1 MAITLKYNNI
11 PSTSA
16 TSFVTFTDIPNL
28 VEIDNSAD
36 GFSLASLNITISGTW
51 ASASHVDPWFITING
66 ETITG
71 VDDFSDAIN
80 KNFFIS
86 TGNTSTAASMAKAI
100 RNCPSLA
107 ASFTVRSY
115 ANKVELLARNKGAF
129 VWSTT
134 TNATAYTSFNATNG
148 TVADELIGGTVE
160 VSVLDDSSNFIT
172 SLEKS
177 YYESGMMFDVT
188 PVLTTMAERGK
199 TVPYKLK
206 VSATKND
213 GTYTVLGSITGNSIS
228 QGYMVNQGFRYIPL
242 NTLPYNWMIAQN
254 VSRGSSKGDRNN
266 TLLYVYG
273 DTIPVS
279 WYHKTLT
286 SLSVDVM
293 YLNSAHVTEHTV
305 SEILS
310 DSSNGWLHNAT
321 VQLNSTYMRDAYYIA
336 LKFYSGDVVYGDTIY
351 GYLVYNVI
359 KPLKATEYY
368 QRIYWRNSYGGIS
381 FFDFTGQK
389 SETKDLEVTTYQK
402 NIYDFY
408 TQDRNEKD
416 MPYEN
421 EVKYAVT
428 LKSHIIE
435 QDGVYVFNDLI
446 QSPEVW
452 TVINGEEYGII
463 LDSVSVE
470 EDNRNNLFTATIK
483 YKYSQQPSL

>member
-11 PSTSA
+11 PSASA
-16 TSFVTFTDIPNL
+16 TSFVTLTDIPNL

-36 GFSLASLNITISGTW
+36 GFSLASLEITISGSWST
-51 ASASHVDPWFITING
+51 ASHVDPWFITING

-71 VDDFSDAIN
+71 VDDYRNAIN

-86 TGNTSTAASMAKAI
+86 TANTSTAASMAKAI

-115 ANKVELLARNKGAF
+115 ENKVELLARNKGDF
-129 VWSTT
+129 TWNTQ
-134 TNATAYTSFNATNG
+134 TNATAYTSFSATNG

-172 SLEKS
+172 SLEKN

-199 TVPYKLK
+199 TVPYRLE

-213 GTYTVLGSITGNSIS
+213 GTYTLLGSITGNSIS

-242 NTLPYNWMIAQN
+242 GTLPEGWMIAQN

-286 SLSVDVM
+286 SLSADVM
-293 YLNSAHVTEHTV
+293 YLNSAHVTEHT
-305 SEILS
+305 ETKTLT
-310 DSSNGWLHNAT
+310 DTANGWLHNAEIM
-321 VQLNSTYMRDAYYIA
+321 LNSTYKRDAYYIA
-336 LKFYSGDVVYGDTIY
+336 LKFYNGNTIY

-389 SETKDLEVTTYQK
+389 SETRDLEVTTYQK

-421 EVKYAVT
+421 EVKYSVT

-446 QSPEVW
+446 QSLEVW
-452 TVINGEEYGII
+452 TEINGEAYGII
-463 LDSVSVE
+463 LDSVNVE

>member
-1 MAITLKYNNI
+1 MAISLKYNNI
-11 PSTSA
+11 PSESA
-16 TSFVTFTDIPNL
+16 TSFVTLTDIPNL

-36 GFSLASLNITISGTW
+36 GFSLASLEITISGSW
-51 ASASHVDPWFITING
+51 ASASHVDPWFVTING

-71 VDDFSDAIN
+71 VDDFSNAIN

-86 TGNTSTAASMAKAI
+86 TANTSTAASMAKAI

-115 ANKVELLARNKGAF
+115 ENKVELLARNKGAF
-129 VWSTT
+129 TWSTT
-134 TNATAYTSFNATNG
+134 TNATAYTSFSATNG

-199 TVPYKLK
+199 TVPYKLE

-213 GTYTVLGSITGNSIS
+213 GTYMSLGSITGNSIS

-242 NTLPYNWMIAQN
+242 GTLPEGWMIAQN

-279 WYHKTLT
+279 WYHKTLV

-293 YLNSAHVTEHTV
+293 YLSSAHATEHT
-305 SEILS
+305 ETKTLS
-310 DSSNGWLHNAT
+310 DASNGWLHNAEIL
-321 VQLNSTYMRDAYYIA
+321 LNSTYKRDAYYIG
-336 LKFYSGDVVYGDTIY
+336 LRFYNNNTTY

-368 QRIYWRNSYGGIS
+368 QRVYWRNSYGGIS

-389 SETKDLEVTTYQK
+389 SETRDLEVTTYTK
-402 NIYDFY
+402 NVYDFY

-421 EVKYAVT
+421 EVKYVVT

-463 LDSVSVE
+463 LDSVSVD

>member
-1 MAITLKYNNI
+1 MAISLKYNNI
-11 PSTSA
+11 PSESA
-16 TSFVTFTDIPNL
+16 TSFVTLTDIPNL

-36 GFSLASLNITISGTW
+36 GFSLASLNITISDTW

-71 VDDFSDAIN
+71 VDDFSNAIN

-86 TGNTSTAASMAKAI
+86 TANTSTAASMAKAI

-107 ASFTVRSY
+107 ASFTVRNY
-115 ANKVELLARNKGAF
+115 ENRVKLQARNKGAF
-129 VWSTT
+129 TWSTT
-134 TNATAYTSFNATNG
+134 TNATAYTSFSATNG

-160 VSVLDDSSNFIT
+160 VSVLDNSSNFIA
-172 SLEKS
+172 SLEKN

-188 PVLTTMAERGK
+188 PVLTTMAKRGK

-206 VSATKND
+206 VSTTKND
-213 GTYTVLGSITGNSIS
+213 GTYTVLGFITGNSIS

-242 NTLPYNWMIAQN
+242 GTLPYNWMIAQN

-293 YLNSAHVTEHTV
+293 YMSSAHATEHT
-305 SEILS
+305 ETKTLS
-310 DSSNGWLHNAT
+310 DTANGWLHNAEIM
-321 VQLNSTYMRDAYYIA
+321 LNSTYKRDAYYIA
-336 LKFYSGDVVYGDTIY
+336 LKFYNGEDTF

-389 SETKDLEVTTYQK
+389 SETRDLEVTTYQK

-452 TVINGEEYGII
+452 TEINGEAYGII
-463 LDSVSVE
+463 LDSVNVE

>member
-16 TSFVTFTDIPNL
+16 TSFVTLTDIPNL

-36 GFSLASLNITISGTW
+36 GFSLASLEITISGSWST
-51 ASASHVDPWFITING
+51 ASHVDPWFITING

-71 VDDFSDAIN
+71 VDDFSNAIN

-86 TGNTSTAASMAKAI
+86 SANTSTAASMAKAI

-115 ANKVELLARNKGAF
+115 ENKVELLARNKGAF
-129 VWSTT
+129 TWNTQ
-134 TNATAYTSFNATNG
+134 TNATAYTSFSASNG
-148 TVADELIGGTVE
+148 SVSDELIGGSVE
-160 VSVLDDSSNFIT
+160 LSLLDGSSNFIT
-172 SLEKS
+172 SLEKN
-177 YYESGMMFDVT
+177 YYESGMAFDVT
-188 PVLTTMAERGK
+188 PILTTIAERGK
-199 TVPYKLK
+199 TVPYKLE

-213 GTYTVLGSITGNSIS
+213 GTYTLLGSITGNSIS
-228 QGYMVNQGFRYIPL
+228 QGYMVNQGFKYIPL
-242 NTLPYNWMIAQN
+242 GTLPEGWMIAQN

-286 SLSVDVM
+286 SLSVEVM
-293 YLNSAHVTEHTV
+293 YLSSAHATEHT
-305 SEILS
+305 ETKTLS
-310 DSSNGWLHNAT
+310 DSNNGWLHNAEIL
-321 VQLNSTYMRDAYYIA
+321 LNSTYKRDAYYIA
-336 LKFYSGDVVYGDTIY
+336 LRFYSNNTTY

-368 QRIYWRNSYGGIS
+368 QRIYWRNSYGGVS

-389 SETKDLEVTTYQK
+389 SETRDLEVTTYTK

-416 MPYEN
+416 MIYEN

-452 TVINGEEYGII
+452 TEINGEAYGII
-463 LDSVSVE
+463 LDSVSVD

>member
-1 MAITLKYNNI
+1 MAISLKYNNI
-11 PSTSA
+11 PSESA
-16 TSFVTFTDIPNL
+16 TSFVTLTDIPNL

-36 GFSLASLNITISGTW
+36 GFSLASLEIEVSTGWSE
-51 ASASHVDPWFITING
+51 ASHVDPWFITING

-71 VDDFSDAIN
+71 VDDFRNAIN

-86 TGNTSTAASMAKAI
+86 SANTSTAASIAKAL
-100 RNCPSLA
+100 RNCPSLS

-115 ANKVELLARNKGAF
+115 ENKVELLARNKGAF
-129 VWSTT
+129 TWSTT
-134 TNATAYTSFNATNG
+134 TNATAYTSFSATNG

-199 TVPYKLK
+199 TVPYKLE

-213 GTYTVLGSITGNSIS
+213 GTYMSLGSITGNSIS

-242 NTLPYNWMIAQN
+242 GTLPEGWMIAQN

-293 YLNSAHVTEHTV
+293 YLSSAHATEHT
-305 SEILS
+305 ETKTLT
-310 DSSNGWLHNAT
+310 DTANRWLHNAEIL
-321 VQLNSTYMRDAYYIA
+321 LNSTYKRDAYYIA
-336 LKFYSGDVVYGDTIY
+336 LRFYNGEDTF

-389 SETKDLEVTTYQK
+389 SETRDLEVTTYTK
-402 NIYDFY
+402 NVYDFY

-463 LDSVSVE
+463 LDSVSVD

>member
-1 MAITLKYNNI
+1 MAISLKYNNI
-11 PSTSA
+11 PSESA
-16 TSFVTFTDIPNL
+16 TSFVTLTDIPNL

-36 GFSLASLNITISGTW
+36 GFSLASLEITISGSWST
-51 ASASHVDPWFITING
+51 ASHVDPWFVTING

-71 VDDFSDAIN
+71 VDDFSNAIN

-115 ANKVELLARNKGAF
+115 GNKVELLARNKGAF
-129 VWSTT
+129 TWSTT
-134 TNATAYTSFNATNG
+134 TNASAYTSFSASNG
-148 TVADELIGGTVE
+148 TVADELIGGTVQ
-160 VSVLDDSSNFIT
+160 VSVLDNSSNFIT

-199 TVPYKLK
+199 TVPYKLE

-213 GTYTVLGSITGNSIS
+213 GTYTLLGSITGNSIS

-242 NTLPYNWMIAQN
+242 GTLPYNWMIAQN

-293 YLNSAHVTEHTV
+293 YMSSAHATEHT
-305 SEILS
+305 ETKTLS
-310 DSSNGWLHNAT
+310 DSNNGWLHNAEIL
-321 VQLNSTYMRDAYYIA
+321 LNSTYKSSSYYIA
-336 LKFYSGDVVYGDTIY
+336 LRFYSNNTTY

-389 SETKDLEVTTYQK
+389 SESRDLEVTTYTK

-416 MPYEN
+416 MIYEN

-452 TVINGEEYGII
+452 TEINGEAYGII
-463 LDSVSVE
+463 LDSVSVD

>member
-11 PSTSA
+11 PSASA
-16 TSFVTFTDIPNL
+16 TSFVTLTDIPNL

-36 GFSLASLNITISGTW
+36 GFSLASLEITISGSW
-51 ASASHVDPWFITING
+51 ASASHIDPWYISING

-71 VDDFSDAIN
+71 VDDFSNAIN

-86 TGNTSTAASMAKAI
+86 TANTSTAASMAKAI

-107 ASFTVRSY
+107 ASFTVRNY
-115 ANKVELLARNKGAF
+115 ENKVELLARNKGAF
-129 VWSTT
+129 TWNTQ
-134 TNATAYTSFNATNG
+134 TNATAYTSFSASNG
-148 TVADELIGGTVE
+148 SVSDELIGGSVE
-160 VSVLDDSSNFIT
+160 LSLLDDSSNFIT
-172 SLEKS
+172 SLEKN
-177 YYESGMMFDVT
+177 YYESGMAFDVT
-188 PVLTTMAERGK
+188 PILTTMAERGK
-199 TVPYKLK
+199 TVPYRLE

-213 GTYTVLGSITGNSIS
+213 GTYMSLGSITGNSIS
-228 QGYMVNQGFRYIPL
+228 QGYMVNQGFKYIPL
-242 NTLPYNWMIAQN
+242 GTLPEGWMIAQN

-273 DTIPVS
+273 DTIPFS

-286 SLSVDVM
+286 SLSVEVM
-293 YLNSAHVTEHTV
+293 YLSSAHATEHT
-305 SEILS
+305 ETKTLT
-310 DSSNGWLHNAT
+310 DASNGWLHNAEIL
-321 VQLNSTYMRDAYYIA
+321 LNSTYKRDAYYIA
-336 LKFYSGDVVYGDTIY
+336 LRFYNNDTTY

-368 QRIYWRNSYGGIS
+368 QRIYWRNSYGGVS
-381 FFDFTGQK
+381 FFDFSGQK
-389 SETKDLEVTTYQK
+389 SETRDLEVTTYTK
-402 NIYDFY
+402 NVYDFY

-416 MPYEN
+416 MIYEN

-435 QDGVYVFNDLI
+435 QDGIYVFNDLI

-452 TVINGEEYGII
+452 TEINGEAYGII
-463 LDSVSVE
+463 LDSVNVE

>member
-1 MAITLKYNNI
+1 MAISLKYNNI

-16 TSFVTFTDIPNL
+16 TSFVTLTDIPNL

-36 GFSLASLNITISGTW
+36 GFSLASLEITISGSWST
-51 ASASHVDPWFITING
+51 ASHVDPWFVTING

-71 VDDFSDAIN
+71 VDDYRNAIN

-86 TGNTSTAASMAKAI
+86 SGNTSTAASMAKAI

-107 ASFTVRSY
+107 ASFTVRNSV
-115 ANKVELLARNKGAF
+115 NKVELLARNKGAF
-129 VWSTT
+129 TWSTT
-134 TNATAYTSFNATNG
+134 TNATAYTSFSASNG
-148 TVADELIGGTVE
+148 TVADELIGGTVQ
-160 VSVLDDSSNFIT
+160 VSVLDNSSNFIT

-199 TVPYKLK
+199 TVPYKLE

-213 GTYTVLGSITGNSIS
+213 GTYMSLGSITGNSIS
-228 QGYMVNQGFRYIPL
+228 QGYMVNQGFKYIPL
-242 NTLPYNWMIAQN
+242 GTLPNNWMIAQN

-293 YLNSAHVTEHTV
+293 YLSSAHAIEHT
-305 SEILS
+305 ETKTLT
-310 DSSNGWLHNAT
+310 DASNGWLHNAEI
-321 VQLNSTYMRDAYYIA
+321 LFNSTYKRDAYYIG
-336 LKFYSGDVVYGDTIY
+336 LKFYNGDTIY

-389 SETKDLEVTTYQK
+389 SESRDLEVTTYTK
-402 NIYDFY
+402 NIFDYY

-435 QDGVYVFNDLI
+435 QDGVYVFNDMI

-452 TVINGEEYGII
+452 TEINGEEYGII
-463 LDSVSVE
+463 LDSVSVD

>member
-1 MAITLKYNNI
+1 MAISLKYNNI
-11 PSTSA
+11 PSESA
-16 TSFVTFTDIPNL
+16 TSFVTLTDIPNL

-36 GFSLASLNITISGTW
+36 GFSLASLEITISGSWST
-51 ASASHVDPWFITING
+51 ASHVDPWFVTING

-71 VDDFSDAIN
+71 VDDYRNAIN

-115 ANKVELLARNKGAF
+115 ENKVELLARNKGAF
-129 VWSTT
+129 TWNTQ
-134 TNATAYTSFNATNG
+134 TNATAYTSFSATNG
-148 TVADELIGGTVE
+148 SVSDELIGGSVE
-160 VSVLDDSSNFIT
+160 LSLLDGSSNFIT
-172 SLEKS
+172 SLEKN
-177 YYESGMMFDVT
+177 YYESGMAFDVT
-188 PVLTTMAERGK
+188 PILTTIAERGK
-199 TVPYKLK
+199 TVPYKLE

-213 GTYTVLGSITGNSIS
+213 GTYMSLGSITGNSIS

-242 NTLPYNWMIAQN
+242 GTLPYNWMIAQN

-286 SLSVDVM
+286 SLSVEVM
-293 YLNSAHVTEHTV
+293 YLSSAHATEHT
-305 SEILS
+305 ETKTLT
-310 DSSNGWLHNAT
+310 DTANGWLHNAEIL
-321 VQLNSTYMRDAYYIA
+321 LNSTYKRDAYYIA
-336 LKFYSGDVVYGDTIY
+336 LRFYNNDTTY

-359 KPLKATEYY
+359 KPIKATEYY
-368 QRIYWRNSYGGIS
+368 QRIYWRNSYGGVS

-389 SETKDLEVTTYQK
+389 SETRDLEVTTYTK

-435 QDGVYVFNDLI
+435 QDGIYIFNDLI

-452 TVINGEEYGII
+452 TEINGEAYGII
-463 LDSVSVE
+463 LDSVSVD

>member
-16 TSFVTFTDIPNL
+16 TSFVTLTDIPNL

-36 GFSLASLNITISGTW
+36 GFSLASLEITISGSWST
-51 ASASHVDPWFITING
+51 ASHVDPWFITING

-71 VDDFSDAIN
+71 VDDFSNAIN

-86 TGNTSTAASMAKAI
+86 TANTSTAASMAKAI

-115 ANKVELLARNKGAF
+115 ENKVELLARNKGAF
-129 VWSTT
+129 TWSTT
-134 TNATAYTSFNATNG
+134 TNATAYTSFNVTNG

-160 VSVLDDSSNFIT
+160 VSVLDNSSNFIT

-188 PVLTTMAERGK
+188 PILTTIAERGK
-199 TVPYKLK
+199 TVPYKLE

-213 GTYTVLGSITGNSIS
+213 GTYTLLGSITGNSIS

-242 NTLPYNWMIAQN
+242 DTLPYNWMIAQN

-293 YLNSAHVTEHTV
+293 YMSSAHATEHT
-305 SEILS
+305 ETKTIS
-310 DSSNGWLHNAT
+310 DTANGWLHNAE
-321 VQLNSTYMRDAYYIA
+321 VLLNSTYKRDAYYIA
-336 LKFYSGDVVYGDTIY
+336 LKFYNGEDTY

-368 QRIYWRNSYGGIS
+368 QRIYWRNSYGGVS
-381 FFDFTGQK
+381 FVDMTGSK
-389 SETKDLEVTTYQK
+389 SETRDVETTTFKK
-402 NIYDFY
+402 NVYDFY

-416 MPYEN
+416 MIYEN

-452 TVINGEEYGII
+452 TEINGEEYGII
-463 LDSVSVE
+463 LDSVNVE

>member
-16 TSFVTFTDIPNL
+16 TSFVTLTDIPNL

-36 GFSLASLNITISGTW
+36 GFSLASLEITVSGSWST
-51 ASASHVDPWFITING
+51 ASHVDPWFVTING

-71 VDDFSDAIN
+71 VDDFSNAIN

-86 TGNTSTAASMAKAI
+86 SANTSTAASMAKAI

-115 ANKVELLARNKGAF
+115 ENKVELLARNKGAF
-129 VWSTT
+129 TWNTQ
-134 TNATAYTSFNATNG
+134 TNATAYTSFSASNG
-148 TVADELIGGTVE
+148 SVSDELIGGSVE
-160 VSVLDDSSNFIT
+160 LSLLDDSSNFIT
-172 SLEKS
+172 SLEKN

-188 PVLTTMAERGK
+188 PILTTIAERGK
-199 TVPYKLK
+199 TVPYKLE

-213 GTYTVLGSITGNSIS
+213 GTYMPLGSITGNSIS

-242 NTLPYNWMIAQN
+242 GTLPNNWMIAQN

-286 SLSVDVM
+286 SLSVEVM
-293 YLNSAHVTEHTV
+293 YLSSAHATEHT
-305 SEILS
+305 ETKTLT
-310 DSSNGWLHNAT
+310 DTANGWLHNAEIL
-321 VQLNSTYMRDAYYIA
+321 LNSTYKSSSYYIA
-336 LKFYSGDVVYGDTIY
+336 LRFYNNGTTY

-368 QRIYWRNSYGGIS
+368 QRIYWRNSYGGVS

-389 SETKDLEVTTYQK
+389 SETRDLEVTTYTK
-402 NIYDFY
+402 NVYDFY
-408 TQDRNEKD
+408 TQNRNEKD
-416 MPYEN
+416 MIYEN

-435 QDGVYVFNDLI
+435 QDGIYVFNDLI

-452 TVINGEEYGII
+452 TEINGEEYGII
-463 LDSVSVE
+463 LDSVSVD

>member
-1 MAITLKYNNI
+1 MAISLKYNNI
-11 PSTSA
+11 PSESA
-16 TSFVTFTDIPNL
+16 TSFVTLTDIPNL

-36 GFSLASLNITISGTW
+36 GFSLASLEIEVSTGWSE
-51 ASASHVDPWFITING
+51 ASHVDPWFITING

-71 VDDFSDAIN
+71 VDDFRNAIN

-86 TGNTSTAASMAKAI
+86 SANTSTAASIAKAL
-100 RNCPSLA
+100 RNCPSLS

-115 ANKVELLARNKGAF
+115 ENKVELLARNKGAF
-129 VWSTT
+129 TWSTT
-134 TNATAYTSFNATNG
+134 TNATAYTSFDATNG
-148 TVADELIGGTVE
+148 TVADELIGGSVE
-160 VSVLDDSSNFIT
+160 VSLLDDSSNFIT

-177 YYESGMMFDVT
+177 YYESGMAFDVT
-188 PVLTTMAERGK
+188 PILTTMAERGK
-199 TVPYKLK
+199 TVPYKLE

-213 GTYTVLGSITGNSIS
+213 GTYTLLGSITGNSIS

-242 NTLPYNWMIAQN
+242 DTLPYNWMIAQN

-293 YLNSAHVTEHTV
+293 YLSSAHATEHT
-305 SEILS
+305 ETKTLT
-310 DSSNGWLHNAT
+310 DTANGWLHNAEIL
-321 VQLNSTYMRDAYYIA
+321 LNSTYKRDAYYIA
-336 LKFYSGDVVYGDTIY
+336 LKFYNGEDTF

-389 SETKDLEVTTYQK
+389 SETRDLEVTTYTK
-402 NIYDFY
+402 NVYDFY

-452 TVINGEEYGII
+452 TEINGEEYGII
-463 LDSVSVE
+463 LDSVNVE

>member
-1 MAITLKYNNI
+1 MAISLKYNNI

-16 TSFVTFTDIPNL
+16 TSFVTLTDIPNL

-36 GFSLASLNITISGTW
+36 GFSLATLEITISGSWST
-51 ASASHVDPWFITING
+51 APHVDPWFVTING

-71 VDDFSDAIN
+71 VDDYRNAIN

-86 TGNTSTAASMAKAI
+86 TANTSTAASMAKAI

-115 ANKVELLARNKGAF
+115 ENKVELQARNKGEF
-129 VWSTT
+129 TWSTT
-134 TNATAYTSFNATNG
+134 TNATAYTSFSATNG

-172 SLEKS
+172 SLEKN
-177 YYESGMMFDVT
+177 YYESGMAFDVT

-199 TVPYKLK
+199 TVPYKLE

-213 GTYTVLGSITGNSIS
+213 GTYTLLGSITGNSIS

-242 NTLPYNWMIAQN
+242 DTLPYNWMIAQN

-273 DTIPVS
+273 DTIPFS

-286 SLSVDVM
+286 SLSVEVM
-293 YLNSAHVTEHTV
+293 YLSSAHATEHT
-305 SEILS
+305 ETKTLT
-310 DSSNGWLHNAT
+310 DASNGWLHNAEILLDT
-321 VQLNSTYMRDAYYIA
+321 TYKRDAYYIA
-336 LKFYSGDVVYGDTIY
+336 LRFYNDEDTF

-359 KPLKATEYY
+359 KPIKATEYY

-389 SETKDLEVTTYQK
+389 SETRDLEVTTYTK
-402 NIYDFY
+402 NVYDFY

-416 MPYEN
+416 MIYEN

-452 TVINGEEYGII
+452 TEINGEAYGII
-463 LDSVSVE
+463 LDSVNVE

>member
-1 MAITLKYNNI
+1 MAISLKYNNI

-16 TSFVTFTDIPNL
+16 TSFVTLTDIPNL

-36 GFSLASLNITISGTW
+36 GFSLASLEITISGSWST
-51 ASASHVDPWFITING
+51 ASHVDPWFITING

-71 VDDFSDAIN
+71 VDDFSNAIN

-86 TGNTSTAASMAKAI
+86 TANTSTAASMAKAI

-115 ANKVELLARNKGAF
+115 ENKVELLARNKGEF
-129 VWSTT
+129 TWSTT
-134 TNATAYTSFNATNG
+134 TNATAYTSFSATNG

-199 TVPYKLK
+199 TVPYKLE

-242 NTLPYNWMIAQN
+242 DTLPYNWMIAQN

-293 YLNSAHVTEHTV
+293 YMSSAHATEHT
-305 SEILS
+305 ETKTIS
-310 DSSNGWLHNAT
+310 DTANGWLHNAEIL
-321 VQLNSTYMRDAYYIA
+321 LNSTYKRDAYYIV
-336 LKFYSGDVVYGDTIY
+336 LKLYNGEDTF

-359 KPLKATEYY
+359 KPLKAREYY

-389 SETKDLEVTTYQK
+389 SETRDLEVTTYTK
-402 NIYDFY
+402 NVYDFY

-435 QDGVYVFNDLI
+435 QDGIYVFNDLI

-452 TVINGEEYGII
+452 TEINGEEYGII
-463 LDSVSVE
+463 LDSVSVD

>member
-16 TSFVTFTDIPNL
+16 TSFVTLTDIPNL

-36 GFSLASLNITISGTW
+36 GFSLASLEITISGSWST
-51 ASASHVDPWFITING
+51 ASHVDPWFITING

-71 VDDFSDAIN
+71 VDDFSNAIN

-86 TGNTSTAASMAKAI
+86 TANTSTAASMAKAI

-107 ASFTVRSY
+107 ASFTVRNY
-115 ANKVELLARNKGAF
+115 ENKVELLARNKGAF
-129 VWSTT
+129 TWNTQ
-134 TNATAYTSFNATNG
+134 TNATAYTSFSASNG
-148 TVADELIGGTVE
+148 GVSDELIGGSVE
-160 VSVLDDSSNFIT
+160 LSLLDGSSNFIT
-172 SLEKS
+172 SLEKN
-177 YYESGMMFDVT
+177 YYESGMAFDVT
-188 PVLTTMAERGK
+188 PILTTIAEKGK
-199 TVPYKLK
+199 TVPYTLE

-213 GTYTVLGSITGNSIS
+213 GTYTLLGSITGNSIS

-242 NTLPYNWMIAQN
+242 GTLPNNWMIAQN

-273 DTIPVS
+273 DTIPFS

-286 SLSVDVM
+286 SLSVEVIYM
-293 YLNSAHVTEHTV
+293 NSAHATEHT
-305 SEILS
+305 ETKTLT
-310 DSSNGWLHNAT
+310 DASNGWLHNAEIL
-321 VQLNSTYMRDAYYIA
+321 LNSTYKRDAYYIA
-336 LKFYSGDVVYGDTIY
+336 LRFYNNDTTY

-368 QRIYWRNSYGGIS
+368 QRVYWRNSYGGIS

-389 SETKDLEVTTYQK
+389 SETRDLEVTTYTK
-402 NIYDFY
+402 NVYDFY

-416 MPYEN
+416 IPYEN

-452 TVINGEEYGII
+452 TAINGEEYSII
-463 LDSVSVE
+463 LDSVSVD
-470 EDNRNNLFTATIK
+470 EDNRNNLYTATIK

>member
-1 MAITLKYNNI
+1 MAISLKYNNI
-11 PSTSA
+11 PSASA
-16 TSFVTFTDIPNL
+16 TSFVTLTDIPNL

-36 GFSLASLNITISGTW
+36 GFSLASLEITISGSWST
-51 ASASHVDPWFITING
+51 ASHVDPWFVTING

-71 VDDFSDAIN
+71 VDDFSNAIN

-86 TGNTSTAASMAKAI
+86 SANTSTAASMAKAI

-115 ANKVELLARNKGAF
+115 ENKVELLARNKGAF
-129 VWSTT
+129 TWNTQ
-134 TNATAYTSFNATNG
+134 TNATAYTSFSASNG
-148 TVADELIGGTVE
+148 SVSDELIGGSVE
-160 VSVLDDSSNFIT
+160 LSLLDGSSNFIT
-172 SLEKS
+172 SLEKN
-177 YYESGMMFDVT
+177 YYESGMAFDVT
-188 PVLTTMAERGK
+188 PILTTIAERGK
-199 TVPYKLK
+199 TVPYKLE

-213 GTYTVLGSITGNSIS
+213 GTYMSLGSITGNSIS

-242 NTLPYNWMIAQN
+242 GTLLEGWMIAQN

-286 SLSVDVM
+286 SLSVEVM
-293 YLNSAHVTEHTV
+293 YLSSAHATEHT
-305 SEILS
+305 ETKTLS
-310 DSSNGWLHNAT
+310 DSNNGWLHNAEIL
-321 VQLNSTYMRDAYYIA
+321 LNSTYKSSSYYIA
-336 LKFYSGDVVYGDTIY
+336 LRFYSNNTTY

-389 SETKDLEVTTYQK
+389 SETRDLEVTTYTK

-408 TQDRNEKD
+408 IQDRNEKD
-416 MPYEN
+416 MIYEN

-452 TVINGEEYGII
+452 TEINGEAYGII
-463 LDSVSVE
+463 LDSVSVD

>member
-16 TSFVTFTDIPNL
+16 TSFVTLTDIPNL

-36 GFSLASLNITISGTW
+36 GFSLASLEITISGSWST
-51 ASASHVDPWFITING
+51 ASHVDPWFITING

-71 VDDFSDAIN
+71 VDDFSNAIN

-86 TGNTSTAASMAKAI
+86 SANTSTAASMAKAI

-115 ANKVELLARNKGAF
+115 ENKVELLARNKGAF
-129 VWSTT
+129 TWSTT
-134 TNATAYTSFNATNG
+134 TNATAYTSFSATNG
-148 TVADELIGGTVE
+148 SVSDELIGGSVE
-160 VSVLDDSSNFIT
+160 LSLLDGSSNFIT
-172 SLEKS
+172 SLEKN
-177 YYESGMMFDVT
+177 YYESGMAFDVT
-188 PVLTTMAERGK
+188 PILTTMAERGK
-199 TVPYKLK
+199 TVPYKLE

-213 GTYTVLGSITGNSIS
+213 GTYTLLGSITGNSIS

-242 NTLPYNWMIAQN
+242 GTLPEGWMIAQN

-273 DTIPVS
+273 DTIPFS

-286 SLSVDVM
+286 SLSVEVM
-293 YLNSAHVTEHTV
+293 YLSSAHVTEHT
-305 SEILS
+305 ETKTLT
-310 DSSNGWLHNAT
+310 DSSNGWLHNAEIL
-321 VQLNSTYMRDAYYIA
+321 LNSTYKRDAYYIA
-336 LKFYSGDVVYGDTIY
+336 LRFYNNDTTY

-389 SETKDLEVTTYQK
+389 SETRDLEVTTYTK
-402 NIYDFY
+402 NVYDFY
-408 TQDRNEKD
+408 TQDRNEKN
-416 MPYEN
+416 MIYEN

-463 LDSVSVE
+463 LDSVNVE

>member
-1 MAITLKYNNI
+1 MAISLKYNNI

-16 TSFVTFTDIPNL
+16 TSFVTLTDIPNL

-36 GFSLASLNITISGTW
+36 GFSLASLEITISGSW

-71 VDDFSDAIN
+71 VDDFSNAIN

-86 TGNTSTAASMAKAI
+86 TANTSTAASMAKAI

-107 ASFTVRSY
+107 ASFTVRNY
-115 ANKVELLARNKGAF
+115 ENKVELLARNKGAF
-129 VWSTT
+129 TWNTQ
-134 TNATAYTSFNATNG
+134 TNATAYTSFSATNG
-148 TVADELIGGTVE
+148 SVSDELIGGSVE
-160 VSVLDDSSNFIT
+160 LSLLDGSSNFIT
-172 SLEKS
+172 SLEKN
-177 YYESGMMFDVT
+177 YYESGMAFDVT
-188 PVLTTMAERGK
+188 PILTTIAERGK
-199 TVPYKLK
+199 TVPYKLE

-213 GTYTVLGSITGNSIS
+213 GTYTLLGSITGNSIS
-228 QGYMVNQGFRYIPL
+228 QGYMVNQGFKYIPL
-242 NTLPYNWMIAQN
+242 GTLPEGWMIAQN

-273 DTIPVS
+273 DTIPFS

-286 SLSVDVM
+286 SLSVEVM
-293 YLNSAHVTEHTV
+293 YLSSAHATEHT
-305 SEILS
+305 ETKTLT
-310 DSSNGWLHNAT
+310 DASNGWLHNAEIL
-321 VQLNSTYMRDAYYIA
+321 LNSTYKRDAYYIA
-336 LKFYSGDVVYGDTIY
+336 LRFYNNDTTY

-368 QRIYWRNSYGGIS
+368 QRVYWRNSYGGIS
-381 FFDFTGQK
+381 FVDMTGQK
-389 SETKDLEVTTYQK
+389 SETRDLEVTTYTK

-452 TVINGEEYGII
+452 TEINGEAYGII
-463 LDSVSVE
+463 LDSVSVD

>member
-16 TSFVTFTDIPNL
+16 TSFVTLTDIPNL

-36 GFSLASLNITISGTW
+36 GFSLASLEITISGSWST
-51 ASASHVDPWFITING
+51 ASHVDPWFITING

-71 VDDFSDAIN
+71 VDDFSNAIN

-86 TGNTSTAASMAKAI
+86 TANTSTAASMAKAL

-115 ANKVELLARNKGAF
+115 ENKVELLARNKGAF
-129 VWSTT
+129 TWSTT

-172 SLEKS
+172 SLEKN
-177 YYESGMMFDVT
+177 YYESGMAFDVT

-199 TVPYKLK
+199 TVPYKLE

-213 GTYTVLGSITGNSIS
+213 GTYTLLGSITGNSIS

-279 WYHKTLT
+279 WYHKALT

-293 YLNSAHVTEHTV
+293 YMSSAHATEHT
-305 SEILS
+305 ETKTLS
-310 DSSNGWLHNAT
+310 DTANGWLHNAE
-321 VQLNSTYMRDAYYIA
+321 VLLNSTYKRDAYYIA
-336 LKFYSGDVVYGDTIY
+336 LKFYNGEDTF

-389 SETKDLEVTTYQK
+389 SETRDLEVTTYTK
-402 NIYDFY
+402 NVYDFY

-452 TVINGEEYGII
+452 TEINGEAYGII
-463 LDSVSVE
+463 LDSVNVE

>member
-16 TSFVTFTDIPNL
+16 TSFVTLTDIPNL

-36 GFSLASLNITISGTW
+36 GFSLASLEITISGSWST
-51 ASASHVDPWFITING
+51 ASHVDPWFVTING

-71 VDDFSDAIN
+71 VDDFSNAIN

-86 TGNTSTAASMAKAI
+86 SANTSTAASMAKAI

-115 ANKVELLARNKGAF
+115 QNKVELLARNKGAF
-129 VWSTT
+129 TWNTQ
-134 TNATAYTSFNATNG
+134 TNATAYTSFSATNG
-148 TVADELIGGTVE
+148 SVSDELIGGSVE
-160 VSVLDDSSNFIT
+160 LSLLDGSSNFIT
-172 SLEKS
+172 SLEKN
-177 YYESGMMFDVT
+177 YYESGMAFDVT
-188 PVLTTMAERGK
+188 PILTTIAERGK
-199 TVPYKLK
+199 TVPYKLE

-213 GTYTVLGSITGNSIS
+213 GTYTLLGSITGNSIS
-228 QGYMVNQGFRYIPL
+228 QGYMVNQGFKYIPL
-242 NTLPYNWMIAQN
+242 GTLPEGWMIAQN

-286 SLSVDVM
+286 SLSVEVM
-293 YLNSAHVTEHTV
+293 YLSSAHATEHT
-305 SEILS
+305 ETKTLT
-310 DSSNGWLHNAT
+310 DSSNGWLHNAEIL
-321 VQLNSTYMRDAYYIA
+321 LNSTYKRDAYYIA
-336 LKFYSGDVVYGDTIY
+336 LRFYSNNTTY

-368 QRIYWRNSYGGIS
+368 QRIYWRNSYGGVS

-389 SETKDLEVTTYQK
+389 SETRDLEVTTYTK

-416 MPYEN
+416 MIYEN

-435 QDGVYVFNDLI
+435 QDGIYIFNDLI

-452 TVINGEEYGII
+452 TEINGEAYGII
-463 LDSVSVE
+463 LDSVSVD

-483 YKYSQQPSL
+483 YKFSQQPSL

>member
-1 MAITLKYNNI
+1 MAISLKYNNI
-11 PSTSA
+11 PSESA
-16 TSFVTFTDIPNL
+16 TSFVTLTDIPNL

-36 GFSLASLNITISGTW
+36 GFSLASLEITISGSWST
-51 ASASHVDPWFITING
+51 ASHVDPWFVTING

-71 VDDFSDAIN
+71 VDDFSNAIN

-115 ANKVELLARNKGAF
+115 GNKVELLARNKGAF
-129 VWSTT
+129 TWSTT
-134 TNATAYTSFNATNG
+134 TNASAYTSFSASNG
-148 TVADELIGGTVE
+148 TVADELIGGTVQ
-160 VSVLDDSSNFIT
+160 VSVLDNSSNFIT

-199 TVPYKLK
+199 TVPYKLE

-213 GTYTVLGSITGNSIS
+213 GTYMSLGSITGNSIS

-242 NTLPYNWMIAQN
+242 GTLPNNWMIAQN

-293 YLNSAHVTEHTV
+293 YLSSAHAIEHT
-305 SEILS
+305 ETKTLT
-310 DSSNGWLHNAT
+310 DASNGWLHNAEI
-321 VQLNSTYMRDAYYIA
+321 LFNSTYKRDAYYIG
-336 LKFYSGDVVYGDTIY
+336 LKFYNGDTIY

-389 SETKDLEVTTYQK
+389 SESRDLEVTTYTK
-402 NIYDFY
+402 NIFDYY

-435 QDGVYVFNDLI
+435 QDGVYVFNDMI

-452 TVINGEEYGII
+452 TEINGEEYGII
-463 LDSVSVE
+463 LDSVSVD

>member
-1 MAITLKYNNI
+1 MAISLKYNNI
-11 PSTSA
+11 PSASA
-16 TSFVTFTDIPNL
+16 TSFVTLTDIPNL

-36 GFSLASLNITISGTW
+36 GFSLASLEITISGSWST
-51 ASASHVDPWFITING
+51 ASHVDPWFITING

-71 VDDFSDAIN
+71 VDDFSNAIN

-86 TGNTSTAASMAKAI
+86 SANTSTAASMAKAI

-115 ANKVELLARNKGAF
+115 QNKVELLARNKGAF
-129 VWSTT
+129 TWSTT
-134 TNATAYTSFNATNG
+134 TNATAYTSFSASNG
-148 TVADELIGGTVE
+148 SVSDELIGGSVE
-160 VSVLDDSSNFIT
+160 LSLLDGSSNFIT
-172 SLEKS
+172 SLEKN
-177 YYESGMMFDVT
+177 YYESGMAFDVT
-188 PVLTTMAERGK
+188 PILTTIAERGK
-199 TVPYKLK
+199 TVPYKLE

-213 GTYTVLGSITGNSIS
+213 GTYMSLGSITGNSIS
-228 QGYMVNQGFRYIPL
+228 QGYMVNQGFKYIPL
-242 NTLPYNWMIAQN
+242 GTLPNNWMIAQN

-273 DTIPVS
+273 NTIPVS

-286 SLSVDVM
+286 SLSVEVM
-293 YLNSAHVTEHTV
+293 YLSSAHATEHT
-305 SEILS
+305 ETKTLS
-310 DSSNGWLHNAT
+310 DSNNGWLHNAEIL
-321 VQLNSTYMRDAYYIA
+321 LNSTYKSSSYYIA
-336 LKFYSGDVVYGDTIY
+336 LRFYSNNTTY

-389 SETKDLEVTTYQK
+389 SETRDLEVTTYTK

-408 TQDRNEKD
+408 IQDRNEKD
-416 MPYEN
+416 MIYEN

-452 TVINGEEYGII
+452 TEINGEAYGII
-463 LDSVSVE
+463 LDSVSVD

>member
-1 MAITLKYNNI
+1 MAISLKYNNI
-11 PSTSA
+11 PSESA
-16 TSFVTFTDIPNL
+16 TSFVTLTDIPNL

-36 GFSLASLNITISGTW
+36 GFSLASLEITISGSWST
-51 ASASHVDPWFITING
+51 ASHVDPWFVTING

-71 VDDFSDAIN
+71 VDDYRNAIN

-86 TGNTSTAASMAKAI
+86 TANTSTAASMAKAI

-115 ANKVELLARNKGAF
+115 ENKVELLARNKGAF
-129 VWSTT
+129 TWSTT
-134 TNATAYTSFNATNG
+134 TNATAYTSFSASNG
-148 TVADELIGGTVE
+148 TVADELIGGTVQ
-160 VSVLDDSSNFIT
+160 VSVLDNSSNFIT

-188 PVLTTMAERGK
+188 PVLTTMAKRGK
-199 TVPYKLK
+199 TVPYKLE

-213 GTYTVLGSITGNSIS
+213 GTYMSLGSITGNSIS
-228 QGYMVNQGFRYIPL
+228 QGYMVNQGFKYIPL
-242 NTLPYNWMIAQN
+242 GTLPNNWMIAQN

-293 YLNSAHVTEHTV
+293 YMSSAHAIEHT
-305 SEILS
+305 ETKTLT
-310 DSSNGWLHNAT
+310 DASNGWLHNAEI
-321 VQLNSTYMRDAYYIA
+321 LFNSTYKRDAYYIG
-336 LKFYSGDVVYGDTIY
+336 LKFYNGEDTF

-389 SETKDLEVTTYQK
+389 SESRDLEVTTYTK
-402 NIYDFY
+402 NIFDYY

-435 QDGVYVFNDLI
+435 QDGVYVFNDMI

-452 TVINGEEYGII
+452 TEINGEEYGII
-463 LDSVSVE
+463 LDSVSVD

>member
-1 MAITLKYNNI
+1 
-11 PSTSA
+11 
-16 TSFVTFTDIPNL
+16 
-28 VEIDNSAD
+28 
-36 GFSLASLNITISGTW
+36 
-51 ASASHVDPWFITING
+51 
-66 ETITG
+66 
-71 VDDFSDAIN
+71 
-80 KNFFIS
+80 
-86 TGNTSTAASMAKAI
+86 
-100 RNCPSLA
+100 
-107 ASFTVRSY
+107 
-115 ANKVELLARNKGAF
+115 
-129 VWSTT
+129 
-134 TNATAYTSFNATNG
+134 
-148 TVADELIGGTVE
+148 
-160 VSVLDDSSNFIT
+160 
-172 SLEKS
+172 
-177 YYESGMMFDVT
+177 
-188 PVLTTMAERGK
+188 
-199 TVPYKLK
+199 
-206 VSATKND
+206 
-213 GTYTVLGSITGNSIS
+213 
-228 QGYMVNQGFRYIPL
+228 MVNQGFRYIPL
-242 NTLPYNWMIAQN
+242 DTLPYNWMIAQN
-254 VSRGSSKGDRNN
+254 VSRGSSKGNRNN

-273 DTIPVS
+273 DTIPFS

-293 YLNSAHVTEHTV
+293 YMSSAHATEHT
-305 SEILS
+305 ETKTIS
-310 DSSNGWLHNAT
+310 DTANGWLHNAEIM
-321 VQLNSTYMRDAYYIA
+321 LNSTYKRDAYYIA
-336 LKFYSGDVVYGDTIY
+336 LKFYNGEDTF

-389 SETKDLEVTTYQK
+389 SETRDLEVTTYQK

-452 TVINGEEYGII
+452 TEINGEEYGII
-463 LDSVSVE
+463 LDSVSVD

>member
-1 MAITLKYNNI
+1 MAISLKYNNI
-11 PSTSA
+11 PSESA
-16 TSFVTFTDIPNL
+16 TSFVTLTDIPNL

-36 GFSLASLNITISGTW
+36 GFSLASLEITISGSWST
-51 ASASHVDPWFITING
+51 ASHVDPWFVTING

-71 VDDFSDAIN
+71 VDDYRNAIN

-86 TGNTSTAASMAKAI
+86 TANTSTAASMAKAI

-115 ANKVELLARNKGAF
+115 ENKVELLARNKGAF
-129 VWSTT
+129 TWSTT
-134 TNATAYTSFNATNG
+134 TNATAYTSFSASNG
-148 TVADELIGGTVE
+148 TVADELIGGTVQ
-160 VSVLDDSSNFIT
+160 VSVLDNSSNFIT

-188 PVLTTMAERGK
+188 PVLTTMAKRGK
-199 TVPYKLK
+199 TVPYKLE

-213 GTYTVLGSITGNSIS
+213 GTYMSLGSITGNSIS
-228 QGYMVNQGFRYIPL
+228 QGYMVNQGFKYIPL
-242 NTLPYNWMIAQN
+242 GTLPNNWMIAQN

-293 YLNSAHVTEHTV
+293 YLSSAHAIEHT
-305 SEILS
+305 ETKTLT
-310 DSSNGWLHNAT
+310 DASNGWLHNAEI
-321 VQLNSTYMRDAYYIA
+321 LFNSTYKRDAYYIG
-336 LKFYSGDVVYGDTIY
+336 LKFYNGEDTF

-389 SETKDLEVTTYQK
+389 SESRDLEVTTYTK
-402 NIYDFY
+402 NIFDYY

-435 QDGVYVFNDLI
+435 QDGVYVFNDMI

-452 TVINGEEYGII
+452 TEINGEEYGII

>member
-1 MAITLKYNNI
+1 MAISLKYNNI
-11 PSTSA
+11 PSESA
-16 TSFVTFTDIPNL
+16 TSFVTLTDIPNL

-36 GFSLASLNITISGTW
+36 GFSLASLEITISGSWST
-51 ASASHVDPWFITING
+51 ASNTDPWFVTING

-71 VDDFSDAIN
+71 VDDYRNAIN

-107 ASFTVRSY
+107 ASFTVISY
-115 ANKVELLARNKGAF
+115 ENKVELLARNKGAF
-129 VWSTT
+129 TWSTT
-134 TNATAYTSFNATNG
+134 TNATAYTSFSASNG
-148 TVADELIGGTVE
+148 TVADELIGGTVQ
-160 VSVLDDSSNFIT
+160 VSVLDNSSNFIT

-199 TVPYKLK
+199 TVPYKLE

-213 GTYTVLGSITGNSIS
+213 GTYMSLGSITGNSIS

-242 NTLPYNWMIAQN
+242 GTLPNNWMIAQN

-293 YLNSAHVTEHTV
+293 YLSSAHAIEHT
-305 SEILS
+305 ETKTLT
-310 DSSNGWLHNAT
+310 DASNGWLHNAEI
-321 VQLNSTYMRDAYYIA
+321 LFNSTYKRDAYYIG
-336 LKFYSGDVVYGDTIY
+336 LKFYNGDTIY

-389 SETKDLEVTTYQK
+389 SESRDLEVTTYTK

-435 QDGVYVFNDLI
+435 QDGVYVFNDMI

-452 TVINGEEYGII
+452 TEINGEEYGII
-463 LDSVSVE
+463 LDSVSVD

>member
-16 TSFVTFTDIPNL
+16 TSFICFTDIPNL

-36 GFSLASLNITISGTW
+36 GFSLASLEITISGSW

-71 VDDFSDAIN
+71 VDDFSNAIN

-86 TGNTSTAASMAKAI
+86 SANTSTAASMAKAI

-115 ANKVELLARNKGAF
+115 ENKVELLARNKGAF
-129 VWSTT
+129 TWSTT
-134 TNATAYTSFNATNG
+134 TNATAYTSFSATNG

-172 SLEKS
+172 SLEKN

-188 PVLTTMAERGK
+188 PVLTTMAKRGK
-199 TVPYKLK
+199 TVPYKLE

-213 GTYTVLGSITGNSIS
+213 GTYTLLGSITGNSIS
-228 QGYMVNQGFRYIPL
+228 QGYMVNQGFKYIPL
-242 NTLPYNWMIAQN
+242 DTLPYNWMIAQN

-293 YLNSAHVTEHTV
+293 YMSSAHATEHT
-305 SEILS
+305 ETKTLS
-310 DSSNGWLHNAT
+310 DTANGWLHNAE
-321 VQLNSTYMRDAYYIA
+321 VLLNSTYKRDAYYIA
-336 LKFYSGDVVYGDTIY
+336 LKFYNGEDTY

-381 FFDFTGQK
+381 FVDMTGQK
-389 SETKDLEVTTYQK
+389 SETRDLEVTTYTK
-402 NIYDFY
+402 NVYDFY

-416 MPYEN
+416 MIYEN

-452 TVINGEEYGII
+452 TEINGEAYGII
-463 LDSVSVE
+463 LDSVSVD

>member
-36 GFSLASLNITISGTW
+36 GFSLASLNITISGSWST
-51 ASASHVDPWFITING
+51 ASHVDPWFITING

-71 VDDFSDAIN
+71 VDDFSNAIN

-86 TGNTSTAASMAKAI
+86 TANTSTAASMAKAI

-115 ANKVELLARNKGAF
+115 ENKVELLGRNKGAF
-129 VWSTT
+129 TWNTQ
-134 TNATAYTSFNATNG
+134 TNATAYTSFSASNG
-148 TVADELIGGTVE
+148 SVSDELIGGSVE
-160 VSVLDDSSNFIT
+160 LSLLDGSSNFIT
-172 SLEKS
+172 SLEKN
-177 YYESGMMFDVT
+177 YYESGMAFDVT
-188 PVLTTMAERGK
+188 PILTTIAERGK
-199 TVPYKLK
+199 TVPYKLE

-213 GTYTVLGSITGNSIS
+213 GTYMSLGSITGNSIS

-242 NTLPYNWMIAQN
+242 GTLPEGWMIAQN

-293 YLNSAHVTEHTV
+293 YMSSAHATEHIETKT
-305 SEILS
+305 LS
-310 DSSNGWLHNAT
+310 DTANGWLHNAEIL
-321 VQLNSTYMRDAYYIA
+321 LNSTYKRDAYYIA
-336 LKFYSGDVVYGDTIY
+336 LKFYNGEDTY

-389 SETKDLEVTTYQK
+389 SESRDLEVTTYTK

-416 MPYEN
+416 MIYEN

-435 QDGVYVFNDLI
+435 QDGIYVFNDLI

-452 TVINGEEYGII
+452 TEINGEAYGII
-463 LDSVSVE
+463 LDSVSVD